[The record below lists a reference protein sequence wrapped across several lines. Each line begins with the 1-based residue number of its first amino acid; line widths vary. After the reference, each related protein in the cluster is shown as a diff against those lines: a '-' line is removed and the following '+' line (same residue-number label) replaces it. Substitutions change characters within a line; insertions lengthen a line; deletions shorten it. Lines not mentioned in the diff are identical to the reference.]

1 MGTLR
6 FESPASEALVCSCG
20 NTQRGDG
27 FEPCDA
33 KGRPIE
39 PTKAA
44 GWVGHYRCGACGA
57 FTLPKRNPP
66 ITGKR

>member
-1 MGTLR
+1 MSAIR
-6 FESPASEALVCSCG
+6 FESPTSEALVCSCG

-39 PTKAA
+39 PTREA
-44 GWVGHYRCGACGA
+44 GWAGHYRCERCGA
-57 FTLPKRNPP
+57 FTLPRRER
-66 ITGKR
+66 TGGRR